1 MYELSS
7 ARQLE
12 AADTMNGTLSDALPV
27 PSQISL
33 TFDAE
38 NLFRNVRRPCPVSE
52 IVVQDKA
59 DARFYVYVLFKIDAP
74 PLCIPSRIRL

>member
-27 PSQISL
+27 PSPISL
-33 TFDAE
+33 TLE

-59 DARFYVYVLFKIDAP
+59 DSRFYVYVLFKMDAP
-74 PLCIPSRIRL
+74 PLCIPARIRL